1 MYIRVTEAMMKVN
14 KALFSPT
21 VMENCVGSNTFKVN
35 LFGKCLSDS
44 TERPKE
50 EFGSLMW
57 REPSRLCLT
66 TACLILNKISKFS
79 MNSGKVCTQNPKAKS
94 KSKGRKLMRKSKNK
108 KGNKRYDSRNR
119 KNDDKYNLY
128 HSQHAAY
135 TTPSDVG

>member
-1 MYIRVTEAMMKVN
+1 MKVN

-79 MNSGKVCTQNPKAKS
+79 MNSGKVCTQNPKVKS
-94 KSKGRKLMRKSKNK
+94 KSKGRKLMRKSNNK
-108 KGNKRYDSRNR
+108 KGNKSYDSQVAELVDAISARER
-119 KNDDKYNLY
+119 DKIET
-128 HSQHAAY
+128 QAEM
-135 TTPSDVG
+135 